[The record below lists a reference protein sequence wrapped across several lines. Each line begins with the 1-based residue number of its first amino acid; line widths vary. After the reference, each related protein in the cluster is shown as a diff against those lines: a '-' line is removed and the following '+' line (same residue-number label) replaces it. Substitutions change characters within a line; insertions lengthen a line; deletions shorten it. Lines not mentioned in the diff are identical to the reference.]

1 MAATLYKSF
10 GPKLVGQGYDITP
23 VVGKKPILEAW
34 TTRPGAAL
42 DYTLHSEKSIGVL
55 LGGRHNLVAVDVDV
69 LNPFCSNDLEKLVEE
84 ELGSAP
90 KRIGKAPKF
99 LMLFRCT
106 ELQKKIRTGVYEI
119 DGVDAA
125 TELLGEGQQ
134 FVAAGVHPD
143 TGSRYVWPGD
153 KLIDIAPEELTEV
166 TPDALRRFLAMASS
180 VMATYG
186 ELKGRVSDRGLTTA
200 PQSGL
205 NLKELRG
212 KAAEVEAAVMH
223 IPNDDEHYD
232 DWVQTA
238 HAIKG
243 AIGDSGFDLFCRWS
257 ARSAKDDLAQNER
270 LWQSIGQVKHIGAG
284 SLYHWARQYGFD
296 LATYREPQHVGP
308 KDAPAQADDGLDEW
322 ESVDEDGVVTV
333 VTPNTLT
340 ATPLGIVDPKKI
352 PPRPWLFGD
361 QLLTGYVTA
370 FVAPPGV
377 GKSTLTIQIAAAIA
391 TGKDFAE
398 FKCHSQGNTWIYNNE
413 DDRDELHRRV
423 AAAMRHMGIKP
434 EDIADKM
441 FMDTGDE
448 RSLMVARLVR
458 NDAVVQT
465 PDVEACIAEI
475 KRNDI
480 KLFVVDPFA
489 ETHTVN
495 ENSNDHIKQV
505 AGMFRY
511 IAKRAGCAVLLVHHT
526 RKGNGDG
533 AAGDM
538 DAARGAGALL
548 GVCRVVST
556 MFAMSK
562 ADAESLGVQ
571 EDTRHMYVR
580 FDGAKANLSLVTSKA
595 RWFKRESV
603 DLANSMFGEGDKVGV
618 LTPWSPPGPLD
629 GVSPADIRAIQ
640 IAVAKRDSDG
650 DPYRE
655 NVRSGDAWIGV
666 AIAEQCGL
674 DPTADRKRL
683 TTMFKIW
690 VDSGCFEISE
700 ALVNRNKRT
709 CVFVKDWVQLG

>member
-200 PQSGL
+200 QQSGL

-257 ARSAKDDLAQNER
+257 ARSAKDDPAQNER
-270 LWQSIGQVKHIGAG
+270 LWQSIGAVKHIGAG
-284 SLYHWARQYGFD
+284 SLYHWAGQYGFD

-322 ESVDEDGVVTV
+322 ESVDEDGVIS
-333 VTPNTLT
+333 
-340 ATPLGIVDPKKI
+340 IVSPKLNDLSGLIRASEIRGPI
-352 PPRPWLFGD
+352 PDREWLLDQWFPAKSVSMLFG
-361 QLLTGYVTA
+361 QG
-370 FVAPPGV
+370 GV
-377 GKSTLTIQIAAAIA
+377 GKTLLIHQLANCVA
-391 TGKDFAE
+391 TGADFIGFETRKMPVLMVLCEDDQTELSRRQLSINAWLE
-398 FKCHSQGNTWIYNNE
+398 VNDVTGRGPEDLYIWPRVGEDNVLVTFPSQGE
-413 DDRDELHRRV
+413 DKPGAFYGELVAAVEHVKEKTGADELLVILDTAADMFGGNENIRREVNTFIKTYCGSFCVRHNATVIVLAHPSV
-423 AAAMRHMGIKP
+423 AGVASGTGMSGSTAWENSARARAYFSRDPDGDNAIRTLSRMKSNYSVSGK
-434 EDIADKM
+434 ETDITLM
-441 FMDTGDE
+441 WDE
-448 RSLMVARLVR
+448 GVYQLPT
-458 NDAVVQT
+458 T
-465 PDVEACIAEI
+465 PDQVDRLEKRGLKNAILTEI
-475 KRNDI
+475 EC
-480 KLFVVDPFA
+480 A
-489 ETHTVN
+489 
-495 ENSNDHIKQV
+495 
-505 AGMFRY
+505 Y
-511 IAKRAGCAVLLVHHT
+511 IDKNPYT
-526 RKGNGDG
+526 Q
-533 AAGDM
+533 
-538 DAARGAGALL
+538 RGARSAKIALP
-548 GVCRVVST
+548 
-556 MFAMSK
+556 
-562 ADAESLGVQ
+562 
-571 EDTRHMYVR
+571 RHVN
-580 FDGAKANLSLVTSKA
+580 ASA
-595 RWFKRESV
+595 R
-603 DLANSMFGEGDKVGV
+603 D
-618 LTPWSPPGPLD
+618 
-629 GVSPADIRAIQ
+629 
-640 IAVAKRDSDG
+640 
-650 DPYRE
+650 
-655 NVRSGDAWIGV
+655 V
-666 AIAEQCGL
+666 AIALNEL
-674 DPTADRKRL
+674 HADGFL
-683 TTMFKIW
+683 SYET
-690 VDSGCFEISE
+690 
-700 ALVNRNKRT
+700 RT
-709 CVFVKDWVQLG
+709 GWKVEKSPI